1 MVVVG
6 EDDLIVPHV
15 NGRVVASALRH
26 ATLEVI
32 YCGHLFVLT
41 RLVET
46 ARRVET
52 FMDQTP

>member
-1 MVVVG
+1 MVG